1 VIITVIPMWMMQV
14 AVDQVVKVIAVGN
27 ALMCTARA
35 MYMSL
40 VVSTAFVTWRTSL
53 WIRRAHVKNVFVNVV
68 EVCVL

>member
-1 VIITVIPMWMMQV
+1 MIPVWMMQV

-35 MYMSL
+35 VCMSL
-40 VVSTAFVTWRTSL
+40 FMSTTLVT
-53 WIRRAHVKNVFVNVV
+53 RRASLRIGRVHFKNVFVNVI